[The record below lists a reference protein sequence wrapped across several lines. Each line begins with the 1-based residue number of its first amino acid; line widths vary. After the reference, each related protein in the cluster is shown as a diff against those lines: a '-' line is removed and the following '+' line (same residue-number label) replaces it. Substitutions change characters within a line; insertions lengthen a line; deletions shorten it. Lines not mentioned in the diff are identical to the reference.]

1 MSNRYTRKKI
11 TMPFI
16 VPRAWTIHDVSMF
29 RYVITAFD
37 FLDFKTPFAQTFPFL
52 KSINLYLELSRLNA
66 ERNKIKNSKSM
77 PCCYHHYNVRST
89 FFRPFSFWK
98 NLHLIHIGRSVSAT
112 TLYQSIYFISLS
124 FSWSSCRC
132 WWRWQIFRVVFR
144 KYLQCHVLLK
154 DYKISFDVKLRQ
166 KLLAVAIYSVAMIEK
181 IAQCHLYLI
190 QACAVQCTL
199 VLSAAFHSRC
209 QVSSSWLD
217 VAINCNDMVSSNH
230 IQLHCDFIQSIF
242 SLLYTSIRIKVGVY
256 LFYTLEIVQ
265 WFSEIIL
272 CSKVH
277 KFNGTVIVK
286 KWRLK
291 WEIFVSIRN
300 KRRNSMR
307 KFQ

>member
-1 MSNRYTRKKI
+1 MQREIK
-11 TMPFI
+11 
-16 VPRAWTIHDVSMF
+16 
-29 RYVITAFD
+29 
-37 FLDFKTPFAQTFPFL
+37 L
-52 KSINLYLELSRLNA
+52 
-66 ERNKIKNSKSM
+66 KNSKSM

-98 NLHLIHIGRSVSAT
+98 NFHLIHIERSVSAT
-112 TLYQSIYFISLS
+112 TLYQSIYFISQFIVQLVFLS
-124 FSWSSCRC
+124 LLVAVTV
-132 WWRWQIFRVVFR
+132 FRVVFR

-307 KFQ
+307 KFQKFQNHSIPFRPLGI